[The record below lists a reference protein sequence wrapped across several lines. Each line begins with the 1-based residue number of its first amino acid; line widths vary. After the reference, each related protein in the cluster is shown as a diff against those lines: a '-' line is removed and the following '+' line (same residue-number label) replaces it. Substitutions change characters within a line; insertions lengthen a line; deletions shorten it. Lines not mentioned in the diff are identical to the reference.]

1 MNQMRKLLLGAALAC
16 GFATPA
22 FAQSGHVDVS
32 YANLNED
39 VGPGEIDIDIT
50 RVGGAIAFDLDPIGF
65 QVDANYA
72 NWEANGDAD
81 VWGVGGHAYRRAL
94 RYLVGVYVGV
104 DRVDDADTWTYA
116 LEGQYYTRNGTWSA
130 TLSHSDMDDA
140 QFSGTAL
147 NGRYRHFVGENFSVH
162 GGLGLGD
169 IEAGPTDF
177 DFWEAEAGAEYQFS
191 AVPISLFASYRFADY
206 DVTGA
211 DVSTGTATIGVR
223 YNFAPT
229 LIDRDRSGAGLDRV
243 LPIFER
249 LLL

>member
-1 MNQMRKLLLGAALAC
+1 MRKVFLGAALAF
-16 GFATPA
+16 GLATPA
-22 FAQSGHVDVS
+22 FAQSGHIDLS

-39 VGPGEIDIDIT
+39 VSPAEIDIDIA
-50 RVGGAIAFDLDPIGF
+50 RVGGAVAFDLDPIGF
-65 QVDANYA
+65 QVDGNYA
-72 NWEANGDAD
+72 NWDINGDAD

-94 RYLVGVYVGV
+94 RYLVGVYVGY
-104 DRVDDADTWTYA
+104 DQIDDNDAWTYA
-116 LEGQYYTRNGTWSA
+116 LEGQYYTRGATWSA
-130 TLSHSDMDDA
+130 ALSHSDMDDL
-140 QFSGTAL
+140 SGTAL
-147 NGRYRHFVGENFSVH
+147 NGRYRRFVGENFSLH

-191 AVPISLFASYRFADY
+191 AAPISLFASYRHADY
-206 DVTGA
+206 DITGG
-211 DVSTGTATIGVR
+211 DLDTSTASIGVR

-243 LPIFER
+243 LPTFER